1 MVKRH
6 RTYLKGILQVYRRLF
21 YGGRLAPGQ
30 GTILRPLPPTQK
42 GSLGGQGGLAIG
54 LYGLPPGPLLQGHQP
69 PFGWLSELHQVDQEG
84 ELLSWGSSLTG
95 LPPGM
100 PTPAG
105 SPLAQMAPV
114 GSQRVP
120 LGIADED

>member
-1 MVKRH
+1 MAKRH
-6 RTYLKGILQVYRRLF
+6 RTYLKGILQVYGRLF

-30 GTILRPLPPTQK
+30 GTILQPLPPTQK

-84 ELLSWGSSLTG
+84 ELLSWGSSSTG
-95 LPPGM
+95 SPPGM

-105 SPLAQMAPV
+105 SPLAQTAPA
-114 GSQRVP
+114 GCQRVP
-120 LGIADED
+120 SGVTDEG